1 MAYQSEIDKLEQ
13 RYEENPKQWFAA
25 LADAYRKEGHI
36 DLALDYVRGG
46 LEMRPNYASGY
57 IVLGRCLVE
66 KSEHTEAAQAF
77 EHVLEIDA
85 ENIIALKSLSEIA
98 ELRGDISGAKRW
110 IERLLEVD
118 PMNDEARETQERL
131 SQVPEEPPVQAEAE
145 AVAEPEEAP
154 AAASQEPGAAWA
166 AEAMGQP
173 PDEPSPVAE
182 MVDEPAPLRLEPT
195 SMEPEPLRVEQ
206 QEEPDRDSLQVVKD
220 EEPFGVDQTGARAA
234 FQMPTAAE
242 ELGLESLAVDGE
254 HGAAGLAATSDE
266 EDEQETG
273 TERTIPLE
281 PVETEEPPVVAFGDV
296 AEPERDAAE
305 DTPKE
310 EGAIG
315 HLDVSSFDDELAW
328 DTGDRM
334 SHELSAEDIIE
345 AEKHHEDIAPAVEFL
360 EGMPR
365 DEDAGDVES
374 EAVGDAGP
382 PEEEAERETVEEAA
396 DFGALQ
402 AVPVLSEEALA
413 QEASVAEQEAPA
425 EAAAA
430 EQVEQPEE
438 PVEDTADEAPVESV
452 AEPEAEPVPVAAA
465 EPDATEDTGLPLI
478 MPEDVEPERAEE
490 EAPGATE
497 PEPVVTETMAEVY
510 AQQGLLGQA
519 RQTYEKLLVERPDDP
534 ALKSRLAEL
543 TERSRHARR
552 QTPASRYSAAETGGP
567 AAVAYLKQVFA
578 GEAAEDL
585 DPFTAP
591 PAEEPA
597 TEWVEP
603 TASTLESAFGDETV
617 EPEAPGSPTVPAPD
631 EVSLSSVFGESGPP
645 QPAPATDA
653 TASRQPRSTGGV
665 SFDEFYGK
673 SKTEAEEQEEEPE
686 PSENEGQD
694 EKGEEFRDWLE
705 GLKS

>member
-110 IERLLEVD
+110 IEQLLEVD

-145 AVAEPEEAP
+145 AVAEP
-154 AAASQEPGAAWA
+154 GAAWA

-195 SMEPEPLRVEQ
+195 SVEPEPLRVEQ

-603 TASTLESAFGDETV
+603 TAS
-617 EPEAPGSPTVPAPD
+617 
-631 EVSLSSVFGESGPP
+631 
-645 QPAPATDA
+645 
-653 TASRQPRSTGGV
+653 RQPRSTGGV